1 LTSENLNQVK
11 LQLEK
16 QLSIKQAQIDEL
28 TIDRKNYV
36 FRNVVEIEI
45 EKVFDAENKI
55 KSLEKINEQHE
66 KDHQSEITKRED
78 VMKQVQQLFGDVE
91 SKLA

>member
-1 LTSENLNQVK
+1 
-11 LQLEK
+11 
-16 QLSIKQAQIDEL
+16 L
-28 TIDRKNYV
+28 TIDKKNYV
-36 FRNVVEIEI
+36 FKNVVEIEI

-78 VMKQVQQLFGDVE
+78 VMK
-91 SKLA
+91 

>member
-1 LTSENLNQVK
+1 
-11 LQLEK
+11 
-16 QLSIKQAQIDEL
+16 L

-55 KSLEKINEQHE
+55 KALEKINEQHE
-66 KDHQSEITKRED
+66 KDHQSEMTKRED

-91 SKLA
+91 SKLAQREAEIEARN